1 MIIVIIGFNLLL
13 TVINLY
19 IAWRIWKL
27 RLFLVKVTETLKNV
41 ERITYS
47 VLHSTPPPILG
58 FQQGTRNL
66 KQSYTQL
73 ESQIRQLQKIIALLS
88 LVTNLWRWSNLN
100 LSKIK
105 Q

>member
-1 MIIVIIGFNLLL
+1 MINVVISFNLLL
-13 TVINLY
+13 VTVNLY

-27 RLFLVKVTETLKNV
+27 SLFLVKVTETLKNV

-47 VLHSTPPPILG
+47 VLHGAPPPILG
-58 FQQGTRNL
+58 LQQGTHNL

-73 ESQIRQLQKIIALLS
+73 EAQIQQLQKIITLLS
-88 LVTNLWRWSNLN
+88 LVTNLWRWSKPNF
-100 LSKIK
+100 SKIK